1 VITLAVPLAAE
12 QATGSWTPAATATLI
27 AAVVA
32 GLVAVV
38 GIWINGLRADRARRR
53 ELYARGLAATLAY
66 REFPYAIR
74 RRRAD
79 APGEERVRLSEAL
92 REVQQELAYCE
103 AWMRTEPL
111 GGVATEYRNLVEKT
125 REVAGSYMHNAWKS
139 DPLET
144 DSGMN
149 IPDLDYTPL
158 GSYEEAYLDAVKDD
172 LSWGG
177 EIRWWRH

>member
-1 VITLAVPLAAE
+1 MSPAVIAAE
-12 QATGSWTPAATATLI
+12 QMTAGWTPAAIATLI

-38 GIWINGLRADRARRR
+38 GIWINGLRADRSRRR

-103 AWMRTEPL
+103 AWMRTEPS
-111 GGVATEYRNLVEKT
+111 GRVTTEYRNLVEKT
-125 REVAGSYMHNAWKS
+125 RDVAGSYMHEAWES
-139 DPLET
+139 DPLEV
-144 DSGMN
+144 DAGMN
-149 IPDLDYTPL
+149 VPDIDYTAL
-158 GSYEEAYLDAVKDD
+158 VSFEEAYLDAVKDD
-172 LSWGG
+172 LSWWN